1 MCLPWILHDINL
13 SELARENMTQSMN
26 QGLLNIREAASYLGI
41 SHHTLYKLLERREV
55 PAAKIGGSWRFSRTA
70 LDEFVTS
77 QSLVPR
83 PRVLIIDRD
92 KEGRDQ
98 LADFASGRSG
108 RIDTVTSA
116 EEAIRTLGRE
126 RPDLIFISA
135 DSAETVAETL
145 NQLRDGG
152 IDSRVVLVVSPADAQ
167 LASGALGHGPIF
179 LLPKPL
185 ERDVVISIL
194 TLITH

>member
-1 MCLPWILHDINL
+1 
-13 SELARENMTQSMN
+13 MN

-83 PRVLIIDRD
+83 PRVLIIDSE
-92 KEGRDQ
+92 KSGRDE
-98 LADFASGRSG
+98 LADFASVRAG
-108 RIDTVTSA
+108 RIDTVNSA

-126 RPDLIFISA
+126 RPELIFISA
-135 DSAETVAETL
+135 SSAEAVAEDL
-145 NQLRDGG
+145 SRLRDGG
-152 IDSRVVLVVSPADAQ
+152 IDSRVVLVISPSDAQ
-167 LASGALGHGPIF
+167 LASAALEHGPVF
-179 LLPKPL
+179 LLPTPI
-185 ERDVVISIL
+185 ERDDVVSIL

>member
-1 MCLPWILHDINL
+1 
-13 SELARENMTQSMN
+13 MN

-83 PRVLIIDRD
+83 PRVLIIDPV
-92 KEGRDQ
+92 KTGRDQ
-98 LADFASGRSG
+98 LADYASVRAG
-108 RIDTVTSA
+108 RIDTVSTA
-116 EEAIRTLGRE
+116 EDAIRTLGRE

-135 DSAETVAETL
+135 ESAETVGEAL
-145 NQLRDGG
+145 SQLREGG
-152 IDSRVVLVVSPADAQ
+152 IDSRVVLVLSPSDAQHASPA
-167 LASGALGHGPIF
+167 LEHGPVF
-179 LLPKPL
+179 LLPTPV
-185 ERDVVISIL
+185 EEDDVVSIL